1 MEYKKPRILGS
12 LNNAILESNFAAHD
26 TKHKKTRKRDIDT
39 EKKGHG
45 YRIPSQHA
53 EKYISKLTCIR
64 GYKVL
69 GLKSEGNDKVAIDL
83 FTGNKVNMGGK
94 GADSRIT
101 NQLKLYETKQA
112 ALSEKFPPSQVGSSK
127 SGNGTIPR
135 ILVSFD
141 GWGFTKRVYGGIPS
155 YHFEYVRFVRI
166 VECLDPPTIPKRFC
180 EVTAHPYYFGKADKY
195 LPQRERATRTVK
207 AERMLR
213 HP

>member
-1 MEYKKPRILGS
+1 MENRRILVGS
-12 LNNAILESNFAAHD
+12 LSDAILESNFAVH
-26 TKHKKTRKRDIDT
+26 
-39 EKKGHG
+39 EKKKIHQKDIGTSKKDHG

-53 EKYISKLTCIR
+53 EKYISKLTCVR

-69 GLKSEGNDKVAIDL
+69 GLKSEGNGKVAIDL
-83 FTGNKVNMGGK
+83 FTGKVVNMGGK
-94 GADSRIT
+94 GPDSRIT
-101 NQLKLYETKQA
+101 SQLKLYETKQG

-127 SGNGTIPR
+127 SGNGILPR

-141 GWGFTKRVYGGIPS
+141 GWGFTRRIYGGIPS
-155 YHFEYVRFVRI
+155 YHFEHARFVRI

-180 EVTAHPYYFGKADKY
+180 EVGANYFGKADRY
-195 LPQRERATRTVK
+195 SPQRERSTRTIK